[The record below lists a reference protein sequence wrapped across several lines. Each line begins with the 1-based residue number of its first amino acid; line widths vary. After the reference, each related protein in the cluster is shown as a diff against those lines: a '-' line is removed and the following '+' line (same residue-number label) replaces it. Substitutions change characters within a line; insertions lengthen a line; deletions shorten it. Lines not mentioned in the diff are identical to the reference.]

1 MGAKEEGSMTLPN
14 ASGGLKS
21 RACQPITT
29 EKKGMSFFELSL
41 NK

>member
-21 RACQPITT
+21 CACQSQQ
-29 EKKGMSFFELSL
+29 KKGMSFFELSL